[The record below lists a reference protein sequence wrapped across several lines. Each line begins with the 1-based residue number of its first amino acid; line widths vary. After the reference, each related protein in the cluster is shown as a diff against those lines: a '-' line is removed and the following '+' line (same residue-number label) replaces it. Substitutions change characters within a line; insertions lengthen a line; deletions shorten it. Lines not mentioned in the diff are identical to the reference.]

1 MNGRSGGASSAVFFI
16 IALWPPGVLD
26 KAGNRLDTHPQV
38 RLVRVLRASAAVP
51 SGSCDS
57 YCNPT
62 ENNDSTVAAEIT
74 QSTHSTNNCYN
85 ESKASYASDLP
96 LCPQGSALQILSQ
109 TWPSL
114 QLQHVSCGVTRQS
127 SCMHTWPWAYAA
139 VHIRSHMYRGTV
151 ITQGFTYKKQG
162 VVYVNKGFKLAAKFR

>member
-1 MNGRSGGASSAVFFI
+1 MNGRNGGASSAVFFI
-16 IALWPPGVLD
+16 IALWPLGVLD

-57 YCNPT
+57 YGNPAD
-62 ENNDSTVAAEIT
+62 DSTVAAEIT

-96 LCPQGSALQILSQ
+96 LCPQGSALQSLSH
-109 TWPSL
+109 TRTSL
-114 QLQHVSCGVTRQS
+114 PLQHVSRGVTRQS
-127 SCMHTWPWAYAA
+127 PCMHTWPWAHAA
-139 VHIRSHMYRGTV
+139 VHIRSHMYREPS
-151 ITQGFTYKKQG
+151 
-162 VVYVNKGFKLAAKFR
+162 